1 MVKKHGCGREWESFF
16 RDWNGMGFSPS
27 YFMGLGRDKIFFCWS
42 GTRAVWKSTPV
53 SPSIPNLYECL
64 CSAENKG
71 RYSEECGK
79 QSSSGALLISV
90 VFFFLLQWKS
100 MVPQNSLVTNFL
112 QNIFLCVQQNKEIHT
127 GLELHVTTSKWW
139 HNFHFWVNYPFKTG
153 FVVQGYIFV
162 FFSFF
167 LLWTFKHPIYANYVY
182 FYQRNIMPW
191 SV

>member
-1 MVKKHGCGREWESFF
+1 MGGNRSHSSGIWTVWDFPPVISW
-16 RDWNGMGFSPS
+16 DWDGTRF
-27 YFMGLGRDKIFFCWS
+27 FFCGS
-42 GTRAVWKSTPV
+42 GTGAFWKSTPV

-79 QSSSGALLISV
+79 QSSSGAILISV
-90 VFFFLLQWKS
+90 VFIFLLQWKS

-112 QNIFLCVQQNKEIHT
+112 QNIFLCVQHNKEIHT
-127 GLELHVTTSKWW
+127 DLELHVTTSKWW
-139 HNFHFWVNYPFKTG
+139 HKFHFWVNYPFKTG
-153 FVVQGYIFV
+153 FVVQGHIFV
-162 FFSFF
+162 FFAFF